1 MKRRKPSRRQIAFSV
16 SEVGPD
22 DGIDPRYERKS
33 APPTGKRKA
42 LQLCREAE
50 RTLSAVLA
58 GECGDDLLRELI
70 VQSVEPA
77 PNAVRLL
84 VTVSLPHSAGD
95 TNVETVLE
103 RLQTVA
109 SRLRSEV
116 AGAVRRRRAPDLI
129 FRVVTDGN

>member
-16 SEVGPD
+16 SEVGPG
-22 DGIDPRYERKS
+22 DGVDPRYERES
-33 APPTGKRKA
+33 SQRPGKRKA

-70 VQSVEPA
+70 VRSVEPA

-84 VTVSLPHSAGD
+84 VTVSLPQTAGD
-95 TNVETVLE
+95 TSVETVLE
-103 RLQTVA
+103 RLHAVA
-109 SRLRSEV
+109 ARLRSEV
-116 AGAVRRRRAPDLI
+116 AGAVRRRRAPELI
-129 FRVVTDGN
+129 FRVVSTH